1 MRARTKRFSLIG
13 AAACLALVAG
23 VVIAPASAPSA
34 SATVGCSYFKGLSVT
49 ANYVSVSAAL
59 NAGDTITVKVAP
71 ASTGDQVILSTS
83 LGTSIYFADEPA
95 STGLTFKAPYTKTY
109 NLGFSFEAAGVRP
122 SSLTYSF
129 TATCSSTTVAPAPS
143 PTPTAITKPGKG
155 GKKP

>member
-1 MRARTKRFSLIG
+1 MRARTKRFNLIG
-13 AAACLALVAG
+13 AAAGLALVAG
-23 VVIAPASAPSA
+23 VVVAPAATPSA
-34 SATVGCSYFKGLSVT
+34 SAAVGCSYFKGLSVT

-71 ASTGDQVILSTS
+71 AASGDQVILSTS
-83 LGTSIYFADEPA
+83 LGTSLYFADEPA
-95 STGLTFKAPYTKTY
+95 STGLTFRAPTTKTY

-129 TATCSSTTVAPAPS
+129 TATCSSTAVAPAPS

-155 GKKP
+155 GKRP